1 MTPKNSNLMW
11 HSPVRLLLFK
21 LINYA
26 DAVKVIEFRPYE
38 KSLALPD
45 NCNKE
50 AAALSSLTSKLPAAE
65 MILLISLINGLR
77 LP

>member
-1 MTPKNSNLMW
+1 MAQPSKIAII
-11 HSPVRLLLFK
+11 K
-21 LINYA
+21 LIYYA

-50 AAALSSLTSKLPAAE
+50 AADLSSLTSKLPAAE

-77 LP
+77 LSWLP